1 MATKNYTTRTASL
14 RATKANV
21 RTLDVKKIQL
31 DGKNILDYL
40 KDNKTI
46 VLDDRG
52 TLADDELD
60 IWKSNVSIDEDGN
73 VIVREYH

>member
-1 MATKNYTTRTASL
+1 MATTNYTTKTASL

>member
-1 MATKNYTTRTASL
+1 MTTTNYTTRTASL

-73 VIVREYH
+73 VIVREYP